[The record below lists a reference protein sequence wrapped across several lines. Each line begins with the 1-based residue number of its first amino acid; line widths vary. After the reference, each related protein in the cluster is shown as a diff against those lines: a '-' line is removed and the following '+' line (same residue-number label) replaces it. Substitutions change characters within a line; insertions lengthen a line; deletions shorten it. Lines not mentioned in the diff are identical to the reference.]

1 MDLLGAILKDPLLNY
16 SVFYKVLEEDR
27 VLFKTNKKGI
37 LSVSVVV
44 IGFPCPW
51 LGAFFNNKVFLCIPL

>member
-1 MDLLGAILKDPLLNY
+1 MDSLGAILGDPLLDY
-16 SVFYKVLEEDR
+16 SVFYKVLEEDG
-27 VLFKTNKKGI
+27 VLSKTNKEGI

-51 LGAFFNNKVFLCIPL
+51 LGAFFVFLYNKYE